1 MNCCEASLTL
11 MVDLDGCRSVPVH
24 IEYVQTVTPERI
36 TYDVLDAS
44 LDIGTLRTLTI
55 FQAEEC
61 LRMAKEQFADRC
73 QRRRHHI
80 IGASLVYQSSRS
92 WS

>member
-1 MNCCEASLTL
+1 MNCFAASLIML
-11 MVDLDGCRSVPVH
+11 VDLNGCRSVPVEV
-24 IEYVQTVTPERI
+24 EYVQTVTPDRV

-61 LRMAKEQFADRC
+61 LRMAREQFTGHC
-73 QRRRHHI
+73 QRR
-80 IGASLVYQSSRS
+80 
-92 WS
+92 